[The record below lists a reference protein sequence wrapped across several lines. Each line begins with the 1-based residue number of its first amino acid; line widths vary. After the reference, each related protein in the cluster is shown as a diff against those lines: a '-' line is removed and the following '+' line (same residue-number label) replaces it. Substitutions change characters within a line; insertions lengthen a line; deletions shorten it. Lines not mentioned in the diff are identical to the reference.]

1 MLVLNLPFKA
11 LMFLTLMRPSLVLFL
26 VLWLKLVKDFLKV
39 RCRLALLPFLISCL
53 IWLDLVASLPLIKER
68 ILVIIL
74 LLHFLSLMLDRKSGS
89 AGMPRPD
96 LVCRLLLEKKNR
108 SPSGGRRSARSPL
121 SRRVRGATSSGL
133 LLFSLIIR
141 RPPRSTLFPYTT
153 LFRSFL
159 ISCLIWLDLVAS
171 LPLIKERILVIIL
184 LLHFLSLMLG
194 SVLVLMLPL
203 LVWLTPDLRIKKSLL
218 KCNWTIR
225 KRLPRCK
232 MRLKKRLLAFSR
244 RLHARIR
251 KTRYMHKMRC
261 LLINRRSL
269 LLALRLLW
277 KTPIFPSNS
286 RFPRLCAKCLLK
298 LKRLVSI
305 LPMTKSKK

>member
-74 LLHFLSLMLDRKSGS
+74 LLHFLSLML
-89 AGMPRPD
+89 
-96 LVCRLLLEKKNR
+96 
-108 SPSGGRRSARSPL
+108 
-121 SRRVRGATSSGL
+121 
-133 LLFSLIIR
+133 
-141 RPPRSTLFPYTT
+141 
-153 LFRSFL
+153 
-159 ISCLIWLDLVAS
+159 
-171 LPLIKERILVIIL
+171 
-184 LLHFLSLMLG
+184 G

-225 KRLPRCK
+225 K
-232 MRLKKRLLAFSR
+232 
-244 RLHARIR
+244 
-251 KTRYMHKMRC
+251 TRYMHKMRC
-261 LLINRRSL
+261 FLINRRSL

-277 KTPIFPSNS
+277 KTPIFPRNS

-305 LPMTKSKK
+305 LPMTKSNLFFNDTATTEIYTLSLHDALPI